1 MLMKKLIYGIIV
13 GTLIFGIM
21 GCSNSINN
29 KDNKESK
36 DNNNIAVA
44 YEDNE
49 NTSGE
54 LDKFNANIE
63 NEYSEREKN
72 TDIEKLIIDTF
83 EITDDVKK
91 DTKYYYNYIDLN
103 NDGVDELFT
112 YVIGPSTTG
121 TGGSN
126 VFIAEK
132 QNNSW
137 TVKQTL
143 NLINQPIII
152 SDNLENGMKEIIV
165 SNSYVQEG
173 TEPYVK
179 LKYTADGYQ
188 SVNEGEAISN
198 LDDIKGVQI
207 ISDDLAEDLQSEN
220 YLTLE

>member
-1 MLMKKLIYGIIV
+1 MKKLIYGIVV
-13 GTLIFGIM
+13 GTFIFGIM
-21 GCSNSINN
+21 GCSNGTNNKAANN
-29 KDNKESK
+29 KDV
-36 DNNNIAVA
+36 NNTAVTS
-44 YEDNE
+44 ENDE
-49 NTSGE
+49 NTTGGE
-54 LDKFNANIE
+54 LDKLSINIE

-72 TDIEKLIIDTF
+72 TDIEKLIMDTF
-83 EITDDVKK
+83 EITDDIKK
-91 DTKYYYNYIDLN
+91 DTKYYYNYVDLN
-103 NDGVDELFT
+103 NDGSAELIA

-121 TGGSN
+121 TGGSS
-126 VFIAEK
+126 VLIAEK

-137 TVKQTL
+137 NVKQTL

-165 SNSYVQEG
+165 SNYDSEDG
-173 TEPYVK
+173 KEPYIK

-188 SVNEGEAISN
+188 SVNEGEFISN

>member
-1 MLMKKLIYGIIV
+1 MKKLIYGIVV

-21 GCSNSINN
+21 GCSNGTNNKAANN
-29 KDNKESK
+29 KDV
-36 DNNNIAVA
+36 NNTAVTS
-44 YEDNE
+44 ENDE
-49 NTSGE
+49 NTTGGE

-63 NEYSEREKN
+63 NEYSEKEKN

-83 EITDDVKK
+83 EISDDVKK
-91 DTKYYYNYIDLN
+91 DTKYYYNYVDLN

-121 TGGSN
+121 TGGSS
-126 VFIAEK
+126 VLIAEK
-132 QNNSW
+132 QDNNW
-137 TVKQTL
+137 NVKQTL

-165 SNSYVQEG
+165 SNYDSEDG
-173 TEPYVK
+173 KEPYIK

-188 SVNEGEAISN
+188 SVNEGEFISN

>member
-21 GCSNSINN
+21 GCSNGINN

-36 DNNNIAVA
+36 ENNNTAVA

-63 NEYSEREKN
+63 NEYSEKEKN

-83 EITDDVKK
+83 EISDDVKK
-91 DTKYYYNYIDLN
+91 DTKYYYNYVDLN

-121 TGGSN
+121 TGGSS
-126 VFIAEK
+126 VLIAEK
-132 QNNSW
+132 QNNIW

-188 SVNEGEAISN
+188 SVNEGEFISN

>member
-1 MLMKKLIYGIIV
+1 MKKLIYGIVV

-21 GCSNSINN
+21 GCSNGTNNKAANN
-29 KDNKESK
+29 KDV
-36 DNNNIAVA
+36 NNTAVTS
-44 YEDNE
+44 ENDE
-49 NTSGE
+49 NTTGGE
-54 LDKFNANIE
+54 LDKLSINIE

-72 TDIEKLIIDTF
+72 TDIEKLIMDTF
-83 EITDDVKK
+83 EITDDIKK
-91 DTKYYYNYIDLN
+91 DTKYYYNYVDLN
-103 NDGVDELFT
+103 NDGSAELIA

-121 TGGSN
+121 TGGSS
-126 VFIAEK
+126 VLIAEK

-137 TVKQTL
+137 NVKQTL

-165 SNSYVQEG
+165 SNYDSEDG
-173 TEPYVK
+173 KEPYIK

-188 SVNEGEAISN
+188 SVNEGEFISN

>member
-1 MLMKKLIYGIIV
+1 MKKLIYGIVV

-21 GCSNSINN
+21 GCSNGTNNKAANN
-29 KDNKESK
+29 KDI
-36 DNNNIAVA
+36 NNTAVTS
-44 YEDNE
+44 ENDE
-49 NTSGE
+49 NTTGGE
-54 LDKFNANIE
+54 LDKLSINIE

-72 TDIEKLIIDTF
+72 TDIEKLIMDTF
-83 EITDDVKK
+83 EITDGIKK
-91 DTKYYYNYIDLN
+91 DTKYYYNYVDLN
-103 NDGVDELFT
+103 NDGSAELIA

-121 TGGSN
+121 TGGSSIL
-126 VFIAEK
+126 IAEK
-132 QNNSW
+132 QDDNWN
-137 TVKQTL
+137 VKQTL

-165 SNSYVQEG
+165 SNYDSEDG
-173 TEPYVK
+173 KEPYIK

-188 SVNEGEAISN
+188 SVNEGEFISN

>member
-1 MLMKKLIYGIIV
+1 MKKLIYGIVV

-21 GCSNSINN
+21 GCSNGTNNKAANN
-29 KDNKESK
+29 KDV
-36 DNNNIAVA
+36 NNTAVTS
-44 YEDNE
+44 ENDE
-49 NTSGE
+49 NTTGGE

-63 NEYSEREKN
+63 NEYSEKEKN

-83 EITDDVKK
+83 EISDDVKK
-91 DTKYYYNYIDLN
+91 DTKYYYNYVDLN

-121 TGGSN
+121 TGGSS
-126 VFIAEK
+126 VLIAEK
-132 QNNSW
+132 QDDNWN
-137 TVKQTL
+137 VKQTL

-165 SNSYVQEG
+165 SNYDSEDG
-173 TEPYVK
+173 KEPYIK

-188 SVNEGEAISN
+188 SVNEGEFISN

>member
-1 MLMKKLIYGIIV
+1 MKKLIYGIVV

-21 GCSNSINN
+21 GCSNGTNNKAANN
-29 KDNKESK
+29 KDV
-36 DNNNIAVA
+36 NNTAVTS
-44 YEDNE
+44 ENDE
-49 NTSGE
+49 NTTGGE
-54 LDKFNANIE
+54 LDKLSINIE

-72 TDIEKLIIDTF
+72 TDIEKLIMDTF
-83 EITDDVKK
+83 EITDDIKK
-91 DTKYYYNYIDLN
+91 DTKYYYNYVDLN
-103 NDGVDELFT
+103 NDGSAELIA

-121 TGGSN
+121 TGGSSIL
-126 VFIAEK
+126 IAEK
-132 QNNSW
+132 QDDNWN
-137 TVKQTL
+137 VKQTL

-165 SNSYVQEG
+165 SNYDSEDG
-173 TEPYVK
+173 KEPYIK

-188 SVNEGEAISN
+188 SVNEGEFISN